1 MLRLLSPRCKTK
13 SRLPSVLTCTTQM
26 ALLNLFVI
34 SVELTPWHPSF
45 RQFAWS
51 SMLLL

>member
-1 MLRLLSPRCKTK
+1 MSRLLSPRYKAK
-13 SRLPSVLTCTTQM
+13 SHLPSVLTRTTQT

-45 RQFAWS
+45 RQSAWS
-51 SMLLL
+51 SMPLL